1 MGLSSNGKDA
11 DRDGGII
18 AANFGGVWHF
28 NREKSAM
35 RGPVPTRMI
44 VAIDH
49 RESRISQ
56 RVESTT
62 EENRIL
68 SHSITRQACRPC
80 FI

>member
-35 RGPVPTRMI
+35 RGPVPKRMI
-44 VAIDH
+44 VTSAIA
-49 RESRISQ
+49 Q
-56 RVESTT
+56 RDS
-62 EENRIL
+62 
-68 SHSITRQACRPC
+68 PP
-80 FI
+80 

>member
-18 AANFGGVWHF
+18 AANFAGVWHF

-35 RGPVPTRMI
+35 RGPVPKRMI
-44 VAIDH
+44 VTIDH

-56 RVESTT
+56 LSSQTGL
-62 EENRIL
+62 NRPADHHFL
-68 SHSITRQACRPC
+68 PS
-80 FI
+80 